1 MNPEKIGG
9 LIYALRKEHGLT
21 QLQLAGKLHVSDKAV
36 SKWERGGGCPDVSLL
51 PGLAEV
57 FGVNLEDLLSGERN
71 ANDLVGGNMKKLKF
85 YYCTQC
91 GNLVTATAEA
101 AVSCCGKKLAAMT
114 PVKAQ
119 EGEKLSVQKI
129 ENDYFITADH
139 PMTKEHFITFVAL
152 LTGDSVLLR
161 KQYPEWDL
169 QTRIPQFGRGMLV
182 WHCTQHGLFYQ
193 LV

>member
-1 MNPEKIGG
+1 MNAEKIGE
-9 LIYALRKEHGLT
+9 LIHALRKENGLT
-21 QLQLAGKLHVSDKAV
+21 QRQLAEQLHVSDKAV
-36 SKWERGGGCPDVSLL
+36 SKWECGGGCPDVSLL
-51 PGLAEV
+51 PVLSAV
-57 FGVNLEDLLSGERN
+57 FGVNLEDLLSGEMS

-85 YYCTQC
+85 YTCAQC
-91 GNLVTATAEA
+91 GNTVTATAEA
-101 AVSCCGKKLAAMT
+101 AVSCCGKKLAAMV

-119 EGEKLSVQKI
+119 EGEKLSVEKI

-139 PMTKEHFITFVAL
+139 PMTKAHYITFVAL

-169 QTRIPQFGRGMLV
+169 QTRIAQLGHGMLV

-193 LV
+193 LI